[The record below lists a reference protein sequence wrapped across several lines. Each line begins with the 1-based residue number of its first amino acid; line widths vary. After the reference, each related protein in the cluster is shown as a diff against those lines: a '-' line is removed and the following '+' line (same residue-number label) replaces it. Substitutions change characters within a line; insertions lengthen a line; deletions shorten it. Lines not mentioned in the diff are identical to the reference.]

1 MAEREK
7 PDGRSLAKLLKAA
20 VEMIMPDLRQSM
32 RLPRRAVVTAVK
44 AAGGTYVC
52 SVQAVLNDGRP
63 DPKAPVIPDVE
74 IPVMWA
80 GPNRGVVCPPTV
92 GEYCDI
98 GFYDGDANSPFIT
111 NFRPNGQAPEAEE
124 GAFMIQQGADVR
136 FGFKPDGTFVV
147 QAPKVA
153 VTATDQVIIKSASRI
168 TLHAPEIELKGRVAA
183 TDGLHSLN
191 DIATNANVA
200 ADGRIHAGGR
210 IIHGVGNTNPHS
222 HS

>member
-7 PDGRSLAKLLKAA
+7 LDGRSLKKLLKAA
-20 VEMIMPDLRQSM
+20 VEAVAPDLRQSM
-32 RLPRRAVVTAVK
+32 KQSRRARITAVK
-44 AAGGTYVC
+44 PSAGGSYVC

-63 DPKAPVIPDVE
+63 DPAAPVIPDVE

-92 GEYCDI
+92 GEFCDI

-124 GAFMIQQGADVR
+124 GAFMIQHGAGVR

-147 QAPKVA
+147 QAPKVE
-153 VTATDQVIIKSASRI
+153 VTAPEVTFTGNLKINGNLSVQGNINATGSITDS
-168 TLHAPEIELKGRVAA
+168 G
-183 TDGLHSLN
+183 
-191 DIATNANVA
+191 
-200 ADGRIHAGGR
+200 
-210 IIHGVGNTNPHS
+210 GNTNHHS
-222 HS
+222 HG